1 MKFNK
6 FLLPSK
12 NERSKSKKLF
22 FIILFL
28 FFPLALYA
36 GWETRTYLTSPAD
49 DDILTI
55 QDVSDTSVNPS
66 GFTKSIRMDII
77 AAWIKDKIG
86 SFSGAGTSAL
96 VPDPIT
102 DDGRLLDTGGWTD
115 TVNVD
120 IGGFPSGSI
129 PYADAKG
136 NLQPHPLV
144 SSTEL
149 NALDGYNIGS
159 GTIEE
164 RFSAMSAGGTVIDI
178 TVRGESSNAIAA
190 TLQVEQG
197 GSLYSEN
204 ASIRTWLSATDGGAP
219 GAAFDGNGS
228 DPWVISDATVM
239 TTHSANYDE
248 TVLTGSNGD
257 CVITMAH
264 SDASSPATK
273 YLCANYKDTIS
284 CAEVT
289 FSADA
294 TPCSTS
300 TDYAVDVSE
309 LTLSSQGAADSANAC
324 QKFKGNGSVESICGA
339 IVTLYKEDG
348 ADASF
353 HLEVWDDGAS
363 NQGATEASTKLGGDS
378 DSVTVT
384 EDAAE
389 VVKEFTW
396 SSDLPETDGGDF
408 FVHIINDSSGS
419 VIAYARVT
427 SAENTY
433 EDSQY
438 DFWRSGADMSA
449 DAGITLKVQ

>member
-144 SSTEL
+144 SSIEL
-149 NALDGYNIGS
+149 NALDGSTGNIETRIQALEGES
-159 GTIEE
+159 GLTQWTVTAGPETS
-164 RFSAMSAGGTVIDI
+164 SAIIVTVSNLQGNCLVPVWLSESVGGTYGTAFD
-178 TVRGESSNAIAA
+178 G
-190 TLQVEQG
+190 
-197 GSLYSEN
+197 
-204 ASIRTWLSATDGGAP
+204 DGGA
-219 GAAFDGNGS
+219 A
-228 DPWVISDATVM
+228 WTLSDATIHN
-239 TTHSANYDE
+239 TITANIAYD
-248 TVLTGSNGD
+248 VLSGTDGD
-257 CVITMAH
+257 VIVTLAH
-264 SDASSPATK
+264 SDAASPATRYFCGEVGGEVK
-273 YLCANYKDTIS
+273 